1 MLTRLPLLEQVR
13 SRPKLVIAF
22 FILYYGVG
30 LGLFMIPDTR
40 QLFSLLTPLTL
51 VLTFTMIMVFHKTWK
66 WKTLFAFVIVFLF
79 AILIEIAGVQTGIL
93 FGSYEYGDALGIK
106 VSDTPV
112 IIGLNWLFLIY
123 CTSAIVNSIS
133 IPRIARILVGSG
145 LMVAY
150 DLVLEYV
157 APLTDMWSW
166 ETSYPG
172 IRNFGMWFLVSLA
185 FHSLF
190 QWLDLRITNKPAT
203 YLFLIQFLFFAI
215 IALYT
220 LI

>member
-1 MLTRLPLLEQVR
+1 MDQILEKVR
-13 SRPKLVIAF
+13 GRPKLVIAF
-22 FILYYGVG
+22 FILYYAVG
-30 LGLFMIPDTR
+30 LGLFMIPITR
-40 QLFSLLTPLTL
+40 QLFSRLTPLSL
-51 VLTFTMIMVFHKTWK
+51 ILTFAIIMVFHNTWK
-66 WKTLFAFVIVFLF
+66 WKTIMAFVIVFLA
-79 AILIEIAGVQTGIL
+79 AIFIEIAGVQTGIL

-123 CTSAIVNSIS
+123 CTSAIVNTLS
-133 IPRIARILVGSG
+133 IPRIARILIGSG

-157 APLTDMWSW
+157 APVTDMWSW

-172 IRNFGMWFLVSLA
+172 IRNFGMWFLVSLV

-190 QWLDLRITNKPAT
+190 QWLDLRIKNKPAP
-203 YLFLIQFLFFAI
+203 YLFLIQFLFFGI